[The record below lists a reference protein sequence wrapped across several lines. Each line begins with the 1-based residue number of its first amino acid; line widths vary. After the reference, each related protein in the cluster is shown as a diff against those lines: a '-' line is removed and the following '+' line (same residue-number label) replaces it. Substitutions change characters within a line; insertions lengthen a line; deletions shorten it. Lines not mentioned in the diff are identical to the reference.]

1 MKDDGAEAVA
11 AASGEW
17 LGSSDARANAAG
29 RSLARPC
36 PAGSSSSSELSQ
48 QVGSARVEKPVSSGL
63 QALLLG
69 AAAGTL
75 SPRGSSPDSA

>member
-1 MKDDGAEAVA
+1 MAAEA

-17 LGSSDARANAAG
+17 SGSSDARAGTAG
-29 RSLARPC
+29 RSLAPPC
-36 PAGSSSSSELSQ
+36 STGSSSSSELSQ
-48 QVGSARVEKPVSSGL
+48 QVGSARVDKPVSSGL

-75 SPRGSSPDSA
+75 SPGGSSPDSA